1 MSREIT
7 GEYRE
12 IIEKINGSNSYI
24 VSVDIS
30 SGVDATGGKILGTAV
45 KADMTVTF
53 GNLKRGMLL
62 FPGAVYS
69 GEIKVK
75 DIGFR

>member
-1 MSREIT
+1 
-7 GEYRE
+7 
-12 IIEKINGSNSYI
+12 
-24 VSVDIS
+24 
-30 SGVDATGGKILGTAV
+30 
-45 KADMTVTF
+45 MTVTF

-75 DIGFR
+75 DIGFPDKAVESVSPKAYTFEKNDLYCMLPQRKADK

>member
-1 MSREIT
+1 
-7 GEYRE
+7 
-12 IIEKINGSNSYI
+12 
-24 VSVDIS
+24 
-30 SGVDATGGKILGTAV
+30 
-45 KADMTVTF
+45 MTVTF

-75 DIGFR
+75 DIGFPDKAVESVSPKAYTFEKRPLLYAATEKNADK